1 LQAIQSFCQL
11 IMQLRI
17 LIYWIGLLLGLVAC
31 NNSQQAG
38 KTTAKA
44 QELTEDSPEQALAEL
59 AKLPKFSRIVCIG
72 ESIVELVMAL
82 GDSAKIV
89 AIDRPNPLFPRLQL
103 PKVGY
108 KGTLKTKYILDQKPD
123 LVLSE
128 WEGCSAEIADEVQ
141 QKGITFFR
149 LRKDFDLKS
158 NEKFIRQIAAI
169 LKKPKRGAKII
180 EDLQAN
186 QAEINKILK
195 NRKDSVRVLFVH
207 ARGPQVLLSGGIGT
221 ATNELIQLA
230 GGKNVAL
237 EFEGMERLNPEDFIN
252 LQPQFIIMSK
262 KGFSTIAARLYE
274 VPELVSSFAYRT
286 GRVIFLEDRDLMN
299 PGLRTGKLALDL
311 AKQFYQQ
318 QLFAP
323 LPAVTLPADELK
335 NESKVETKKKEEL
348 EIIQDDEN
356 H

>member
-1 LQAIQSFCQL
+1 
-11 IMQLRI
+11 MQLRI
-17 LIYWIGLLLGLVAC
+17 LVYSIGFLLGLLAC
-31 NNSQQAG
+31 NNSPQGA
-38 KTTAKA
+38 KTTVKA
-44 QELTEDSPEQALAEL
+44 RELTENSSEQELAEL
-59 AKLPKFSRIVCIG
+59 AKLPKFNRIVCIG
-72 ESIVELVMAL
+72 ENIVELVMAL

-89 AIDRPNPLFPRLQL
+89 AIDRPNPLFPRLQV

-108 KGTLKTKYILDQKPD
+108 KGTLKAKYILAQKPD

-128 WEGCSAEIADEVQ
+128 WEGCSADIANEVQ
-141 QKGITFFR
+141 QKNITFFR
-149 LRKDFDLKS
+149 LRKDFDPKS
-158 NEKFIRQIAAI
+158 NEKFIQQIAAI
-169 LKKPKRGAKII
+169 LKKPKRGAKIM

-207 ARGPQVLLSGGIGT
+207 ARGPQVLLSGGLGT
-221 ATNELIQLA
+221 ATNQLIQLA
-230 GGKNVAL
+230 GGKNVAI
-237 EFEGMERLNPEDFIN
+237 EFDGMERLNPEDFIN
-252 LQPQFIIMSK
+252 LQPQFIVMSK

-323 LPAVTLPADELK
+323 LPAVTLPEDEFK
-335 NESKVETKKKEEL
+335 NELKVETKKKEEL
-348 EIIQDDEN
+348 EIIQDEDDN
-356 H
+356 D